1 MQEVTG
7 SNPVFSTKNGIAR
20 EGDFFVNRALAV
32 PKAFGK
38 EVTGSNP
45 VFSTKKKIAH
55 EGDFFV

>member
-45 VFSTKKKIAH
+45 VFSTK
-55 EGDFFV
+55 